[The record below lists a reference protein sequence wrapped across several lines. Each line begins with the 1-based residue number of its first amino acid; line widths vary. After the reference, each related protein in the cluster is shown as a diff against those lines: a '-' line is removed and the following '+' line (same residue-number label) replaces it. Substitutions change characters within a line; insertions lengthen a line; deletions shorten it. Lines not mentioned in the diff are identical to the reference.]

1 MESKTTNK
9 GLKFINNYRQVIILL
24 AEIIIFSLISSRF
37 LSVGNLTNVLKQVS
51 INAILAAGVSFAIIL
66 GGIDISIGSVVGF
79 TGAIAAA
86 LVVRDIPLVV
96 VILATLAIGA
106 VAGLINGVF
115 IAYFDLQPMIV
126 TLATLSVFRVAMS
139 TGACAASFKFLGSGR
154 IFGFLYMPV
163 LIMALV
169 FIVVYYVQNKTSF
182 GRHMYAVGGNEDAAY
197 LSGLNVRKIKLMCHV
212 ICGILAGLAG
222 AVMCARVGSAQPTA
236 GESYEMDAIAAC
248 VVGGTSLRGGE
259 GRIAMTLVGAI
270 IIGMINNILNIMNV
284 SSYWQTIVKGV
295 VILAAV
301 LMDRKS
307 NN

>member
-1 MESKTTNK
+1 
-9 GLKFINNYRQVIILL
+9 
-24 AEIIIFSLISSRF
+24 
-37 LSVGNLTNVLKQVS
+37 
-51 INAILAAGVSFAIIL
+51 
-66 GGIDISIGSVVGF
+66 
-79 TGAIAAA
+79 
-86 LVVRDIPLVV
+86 
-96 VILATLAIGA
+96 
-106 VAGLINGVF
+106 
-115 IAYFDLQPMIV
+115 MIV
-126 TLATLSVFRVAMS
+126 TLATLSVFRGATLVFTNGATVAMS
-139 TGACAASFKFLGSGR
+139 KGACAASFKFLGSGR